1 MGKYDRPGNIQ
12 AAITNIK
19 KEILKLSKQTG
30 SHS

>member
-19 KEILKLSKQTG
+19 KEILKLKKQPG
-30 SHS
+30 QR